1 MERLS
6 DTAIDIINDLHTE
19 RLDYNSEYLPLID
32 AANKLQ
38 EYEDAEE
45 QGLLLKLPCSVGSTV
60 YKICP
65 VSKYL
70 QIGEIWDGKIIETD
84 CQRCAFRVCDCFNI
98 GFMKNALNIIRE
110 IKAPDELWIL
120 KRKPY
125 FGEIYFIT
133 RKEAEQALKG
143 GADK

>member
-19 RLDYNSEYLPLID
+19 RLDYSSEYLPLID
-32 AANKLQ
+32 AANKLK

-45 QGLLLKLPCSVGSTV
+45 SGLIVRLPCKVGDTV
-60 YKICP
+60 YSY
-65 VSKYL
+65 SKEFDAVLAYFVG
-70 QIGEIWDGKIIETD
+70 QIVISYDTD
-84 CQRCAFRVCDCFNI
+84 N
-98 GFMKNALNIIRE
+98 KNG
-110 IKAPDELWIL
+110 LWI
-120 KRKPY
+120 Y
-125 FGEIYFIT
+125 NANCDETGELLDSIDFYEEDLGKTVFLT